1 VHYTPPLEMKHSLV
15 YSAFHF
21 QATLKASPELF
32 PEVIHPAALESR
44 AQFAKDINEMRD
56 QLRKQLSRACE
67 LRLKKAEEPG
77 ASRAPPPENNVY

>member
-1 VHYTPPLEMKHSLV
+1 MKHSLV
-15 YSAFHF
+15 YFAFHF

-44 AQFAKDINEMRD
+44 AQIADDINEMRD
-56 QLRKQLSRACE
+56 QLRKQLSRVRE

-77 ASRAPPPENNVY
+77 TSKNPTT